1 MRTTAS
7 RPLKNLHAEAALF
20 RMRALQGFVIIAAS
34 LLLLA
39 GWYFRLQVLQHA
51 EFSNRAEANRI
62 KLRPIVP
69 ARGLIFDRNGKLL
82 ADNVQAWRLEITA
95 DEVPNLGD
103 TLARLGKII
112 PLSEDDLAT
121 FDKLRRATR
130 GFRAVP
136 LKLGLS
142 EAEVA
147 RFAID
152 RHLFP
157 GADVTPYLT
166 RRYPYG
172 DLFAHVL
179 GYVGRVDADDVARM
193 GDSRYAVLSQ
203 LGKSGL
209 ERYYEDRLRGR
220 IGYEQ
225 VETNVEGRPLR
236 VLGRIPARP
245 GADLRLGIDV
255 DLQRTLVEA
264 FGNYDGAAVVV
275 DPRNGEILAMVS
287 LPAFDPNLF
296 VNGISHVDY
305 DALTTNVS
313 KPLFNRVLVGGTLP
327 GSTIKPFVALAGL
340 ESGVRKASDRTL
352 STGEFHIP
360 GQKRGY
366 RDAEAGGAGWVD
378 LRMSIA
384 HSVNT
389 YYYKLAMDMGIARFD
404 EYMSRYG
411 FGARTGIDL
420 SGESVGV
427 LPSPE
432 WKRKRFKQDWFLG
445 ETIISGI
452 GQGYWIVTPLQL
464 AQGTAALAAD
474 GVRHQPHLVRETR
487 DGFTAPWLAQA
498 QPAGT
503 PFSTN
508 RDNLTAVREG
518 MIAVTQVGTA
528 RAIGLHAPYL
538 IAGKTGTAQRVGRKG
553 NISVDPKALPVNLR
567 HQSLFIAYAPA
578 NAPTI
583 AIAVVVEHGGYG
595 ATAAAPIAR
604 TVLDAWLLK
613 RSPEQVAADLA
624 HAKPTL
630 QDAPD
635 DGEPAMAT
643 TPADASSASPPS
655 PSTDRARQ
663 EPAQQ
668 GLSP

>member
-1 MRTTAS
+1 MNS
-7 RPLKNLHAEAALF
+7 VSGRPLKNLHAEAALF
-20 RMRALQGFVIIAAS
+20 RARALQGFLLIAAS

-51 EFSNRAEANRI
+51 EYSSRAEANRI
-62 KLRPIVP
+62 KQRPIVP
-69 ARGLIFDRNGKLL
+69 ARGLIYDRNGKLL

-95 DEVPNLGD
+95 DEVPDLKD
-103 TLARLGKII
+103 TLARLGRII
-112 PLSEDDLAT
+112 PLSDDDLAT
-121 FDKLRRATR
+121 FDKLRHATR

-152 RHLFP
+152 RHLYA
-157 GADVTPYLT
+157 GVDVTPYLT

-172 DLFAHVL
+172 ELFAHVI

-193 GDSRYAVLSQ
+193 NDSRYAVLSQ
-203 LGKSGL
+203 IGKSGL
-209 ERYYEDRLRGR
+209 EKYYENRLRGQ

-225 VETNVEGRPLR
+225 VETNVAGRPLR
-236 VLGRIPARP
+236 VLGRIPAKP
-245 GADLRLGIDV
+245 GADLRLSIDV

-275 DPRNGEILAMVS
+275 DPRNGEVLAMVS

-296 VNGISHVDY
+296 INGISHTDY
-305 DALTTNVS
+305 NALIANIS
-313 KPLFNRVLVGGTLP
+313 KPLFNRVLIGGTLP

-389 YYYKLAMDMGIARFD
+389 YYYKLAMDMGIDRFD
-404 EYMSRYG
+404 QYMHRYG
-411 FGARTGIDL
+411 FGEKTGIDL
-420 SGESVGV
+420 TGESVGV
-427 LPSPE
+427 VPSPE

-474 GVRHQPHLVRETR
+474 GVRHQLHLVRATR
-487 DGFTAPWLAQA
+487 DVFNAPWIPQQ
-498 QPAGT
+498 QPAGV
-503 PFSTN
+503 PISTN
-508 RDNLTAVREG
+508 RDHLSAVRDG
-518 MIAVTQVGTA
+518 MIAVTQIGTA

-538 IAGKTGTAQRVGRKG
+538 IAGKTGTAQKVGRKG
-553 NISVDPKALPVNLR
+553 NVSINVNSLPVNLR
-567 HQSLFIAYAPA
+567 YQSLFIAYAPA

-583 AIAVVVEHGGYG
+583 AIAVVVEHGGFG

-613 RSPEQVAADLA
+613 RTPEQVAEDLA
-624 HAKPTL
+624 HAKSTL
-630 QDAPD
+630 TDAPD
-635 DGEPAMAT
+635 DGESLPLPDTIPA
-643 TPADASSASPPS
+643 PDPSAS
-655 PSTDRARQ
+655 TDD
-663 EPAQQ
+663 PVQQ
-668 GLSP
+668 RLSP

>member
-1 MRTTAS
+1 MRVARH

-20 RMRALQGFVIIAAS
+20 RARALQGFVMIAAA

-51 EFSNRAEANRI
+51 EYSSRAEANRI
-62 KLRPIVP
+62 KQRPIVP
-69 ARGLIFDRNGKLL
+69 ARGLIYDRNGKLL

-95 DEVPNLGD
+95 DDVPDLKN
-103 TLARLGKII
+103 TIARLGQII
-112 PLSEDDLAT
+112 PLSDDDLTT

-152 RHLFP
+152 RHLYP
-157 GADVTPYLT
+157 GVDVAPYLT

-179 GYVGRVDADDVARM
+179 GYVGRVDADDVTRM
-193 GDSRYAVLSQ
+193 GDTRYAVLSQ

-209 ERYYEDRLRGR
+209 ERYYEDRLRGQ

-225 VETNVEGRPLR
+225 VETNVDGKPLR
-236 VLGRIPARP
+236 VLGRIPAKP
-245 GADLRLGIDV
+245 GADLRLSIDA
-255 DLQRTLVEA
+255 DLQRTLVVA
-264 FGNYDGAAVVV
+264 FGKYDGAAVVV
-275 DPRNGEILAMVS
+275 DPRNGEVLAMVS

-296 VNGISHVDY
+296 INGISHADY
-305 DALTTNVS
+305 DGLINNVS

-327 GSTIKPFVALAGL
+327 GSTIKPFVGLAGL
-340 ESGVRKASDRTL
+340 ESGVRKANDRTL

-378 LRMSIA
+378 LRLSIA

-389 YYYKLAMDMGIARFD
+389 YYYKLAMDMGIDRFD
-404 EYMSRYG
+404 DYMRRYG
-411 FGARTGIDL
+411 FGQKTGIDL

-427 LPSPE
+427 VPSPE

-445 ETIISGI
+445 ETIIAGI

-474 GVRHQPHLVRETR
+474 GVRHQLHLVRETR
-487 DGFTAPWLAQA
+487 DGFNLPWVAQLQSA
-498 QPAGT
+498 GQPI
-503 PFSTN
+503 STN
-508 RDNLTAVREG
+508 RDNLAAVRDG
-518 MIAVTQVGTA
+518 MIAVTQIGTA
-528 RAIGLHAPYL
+528 KAIGLHAQYL

-553 NISVDPKALPVNLR
+553 NVSMDPRALPVNLR

-604 TVLDAWLLK
+604 AVLDAWLLK
-613 RSPEQVAADLA
+613 RTPEQVAADLA
-624 HAKPTL
+624 HAQPAEV

-635 DGEPAMAT
+635 DE
-643 TPADASSASPPS
+643 TPALAPLPSANPPA
-655 PSTDRARQ
+655 PVVN
-663 EPAQQ
+663 PAQRRP
-668 GLSP
+668 LP

>member
-1 MRTTAS
+1 MKPARS
-7 RPLKNLHAEAALF
+7 RLLKNLPAEAALF
-20 RMRALQGFVIIAAS
+20 RARALQGFVMIAAA

-39 GWYFRLQVLQHA
+39 GWYFRLQVVQHA
-51 EFSNRAEANRI
+51 EYSSRAEANRI

-95 DEVPNLGD
+95 DDVPDLKD
-103 TLARLGKII
+103 TLARLGQIF
-112 PLSEDDLAT
+112 PLSDDDLVA
-121 FDKLRRATR
+121 FEKLRHATR

-152 RHLFP
+152 RHLYP
-157 GADVTPYLT
+157 GVDVTPYLT

-179 GYVGRVDADDVARM
+179 GYVGRVDADDVAHM
-193 GDSRYAVLSQ
+193 GDSRYAVMSQ

-209 ERYYEDRLRGR
+209 ERYYEERLRGQ

-236 VLGRIPARP
+236 VLGRIPAKP
-245 GADLRLGIDV
+245 GADLRLSIDA

-264 FGNYDGAAVVV
+264 FGKYDGAAVVV
-275 DPRNGEILAMVS
+275 DPRNGEVLAMVS

-296 VNGISHVDY
+296 INGISHADY
-305 DALTTNVS
+305 DGLINNVS

-327 GSTIKPFVALAGL
+327 GSTIKPFVGLAGL

-389 YYYKLAMDMGIARFD
+389 YYYKLAMDMGIDRFD
-404 EYMSRYG
+404 DYMRRYG
-411 FGARTGIDL
+411 FGAKTGIDL
-420 SGESVGV
+420 SGESIGV
-427 LPSPE
+427 VPSPE

-445 ETIISGI
+445 ETIIAGI
-452 GQGYWIVTPLQL
+452 GQGYWVVTPLQL

-474 GVRHQPHLVRETR
+474 GVRHRLHLVRETR
-487 DGFTAPWLAQA
+487 DGFTAPWLAMA
-498 QPAGT
+498 LPAGE
-503 PFSTN
+503 PISTN
-508 RDNLTAVREG
+508 RANLAAVRDG
-518 MIAVTQVGTA
+518 MIAVTQIGTA
-528 RAIGLHAPYL
+528 KAIGLHAQYL

-553 NISVDPKALPVNLR
+553 NVSMDPRALPVNLR

-578 NAPTI
+578 NTPTI

-624 HAKPTL
+624 HAPPADV
-630 QDAPD
+630 QDVPD
-635 DGEPAMAT
+635 DETPALAPLPSANPPAT
-643 TPADASSASPPS
+643 TPDSARQGPS
-655 PSTDRARQ
+655 P
-663 EPAQQ
+663 
-668 GLSP
+668 

>member
-1 MRTTAS
+1 MKVARS

-20 RMRALQGFVIIAAS
+20 RARAFQGFVMIAVC
-34 LLLLA
+34 LLVLG
-39 GWYFRLQVLQHA
+39 GWYFRLQVLEHA
-51 EFSNRAEANRI
+51 EYSSRADANRI
-62 KLRPIVP
+62 KQRPIVP
-69 ARGLIFDRNGKLL
+69 ARGLIYDRNGKLL

-95 DEVPNLGD
+95 DEVPDLND

-112 PLSEDDLAT
+112 SLSDDDFAA

-152 RHLFP
+152 RHLYP
-157 GADVTPYLT
+157 GVDVAPYLT

-179 GYVGRVDADDVARM
+179 GYVGRVDADDVAHM
-193 GDSRYAVLSQ
+193 SDSRYAVLSQ
-203 LGKSGL
+203 LGKSGI
-209 ERYYEDRLRGR
+209 ERYYEDRLRGQ

-236 VLGRIPARP
+236 VLGRVPAKP
-245 GADLRLGIDV
+245 GSDLRLSIDV

-264 FGNYDGAAVVV
+264 FGKYDGAAVVV
-275 DPRNGEILAMVS
+275 DPRSGEILAMVS

-296 VNGISHVDY
+296 VNGISHTDY
-305 DALTTNVS
+305 DALTTNIS

-366 RDAEAGGAGWVD
+366 RDAEEGGSGWVD
-378 LRMSIA
+378 LRLSIA

-389 YYYKLAMDMGIARFD
+389 YYYKLAMDMGIERFD
-404 EYMSRYG
+404 DYMRRYG
-411 FGARTGIDL
+411 FGQKTGVDL

-427 LPSPE
+427 VPSPE
-432 WKRKRFKQDWFLG
+432 WKMKRFKQEWFLG

-474 GVRHQPHLVRETR
+474 GVRHQLHLVRETR
-487 DGFTAPWLAQA
+487 DGFTAPWIALS

-503 PFSTN
+503 RISTN
-508 RDNLTAVREG
+508 KDNLAAVRDG
-518 MIAVTQVGTA
+518 MIAVTQIGTA
-528 RAIGLHAPYL
+528 KAIGLHAPYL

-553 NISVDPKALPVNLR
+553 NVSMDPRALPVNLR

-613 RSPEQVAADLA
+613 RTPEQVAADLA
-624 HAKPTL
+624 HAPPPEV
-630 QDAPD
+630 QDSPD
-635 DGEPAMAT
+635 DD
-643 TPADASSASPPS
+643 TPALAPEESTASPASSPQQRPS
-655 PSTDRARQ
+655 P
-663 EPAQQ
+663 
-668 GLSP
+668 

>member
-1 MRTTAS
+1 MRIPAS
-7 RPLKNLHAEAALF
+7 RPLKNLHAEAELF
-20 RMRALQGFVIIAAS
+20 RARALQGFLLIAS
-34 LLLLA
+34 CLLLLS

-51 EFSNRAEANRI
+51 EFSSKAEANRI
-62 KLRPIVP
+62 KQRPIVP

-95 DEVPNLGD
+95 DEVPNLKD
-103 TLARLGKII
+103 TLARLQKIVA
-112 PLSEDDLAT
+112 LSDDDLANY
-121 FDKLRRATR
+121 DKLRRATR

-152 RHLFP
+152 RHNFP
-157 GADVTPYLT
+157 GVEVVPYLT

-172 DLFAHVL
+172 DLFAHVI
-179 GYVGRVDADDVARM
+179 GYVGRVDADDIARL
-193 GDSRYAVLSQ
+193 GDPRYAVLSQ
-203 LGKSGL
+203 IGKSGL
-209 ERYYEDRLRGR
+209 ERYYEDRLRGQ

-225 VETNVEGRPLR
+225 VETNVDGRPLR
-236 VLGRIPARP
+236 VLGRTPAQP
-245 GADLRLGIDV
+245 GSDLTLSIDA

-264 FGNYDGAAVVV
+264 FGNYDGAAVAV
-275 DPRNGEILAMVS
+275 DPRSGEILAMVS
-287 LPAFDPNLF
+287 LPSFDPNLF
-296 VNGISHVDY
+296 INGISHTDY
-305 DALTTNVS
+305 DALTDNVS

-327 GSTIKPFVALAGL
+327 GSTIKPFMGLAGL
-340 ESGVRKASDRTL
+340 ESGVRKAEDKTL

-389 YYYKLAMDMGIARFD
+389 YYYKLAMDMGIDRVD

-411 FGARTGIDL
+411 FGRKTGIDL

-432 WKRKRFKQDWFLG
+432 WKRKRFKQEWYLG

-464 AQGTAALAAD
+464 AQGVATLADD
-474 GVRHQPHLVRETR
+474 GVRQQLHLVRATR
-487 DGFTAPWLAQA
+487 DGFSAPWLVVK
-498 QPAGT
+498 QPAG
-503 PFSTN
+503 SAISVN

-518 MIAVTQVGTA
+518 MIAVTQIGTA

-538 IAGKTGTAQRVGRKG
+538 IAGKTGTAQRVGRRG
-553 NISVDPKALPVNLR
+553 NVSVDPRALPVNLR

-613 RSPEQVAADLA
+613 RTPEQVAADLA
-624 HAKPTL
+624 HAKPSAV

-635 DGEPAMAT
+635 DAVSVPAA
-643 TPADASSASPPS
+643 PDSAPQNSDPSQQRPS
-655 PSTDRARQ
+655 PKR
-663 EPAQQ
+663 P
-668 GLSP
+668 SP

>member
-1 MRTTAS
+1 MMKPPRH
-7 RPLKNLHAEAALF
+7 RPLKNLPAEAALF
-20 RMRALQGFVIIAAS
+20 RARALQGFVMIAAA

-51 EFSNRAEANRI
+51 EYSSRAEANRI
-62 KLRPIVP
+62 KQRPIVP
-69 ARGLIFDRNGKLL
+69 ARGLIYDRNGKLL

-95 DEVPNLGD
+95 DDVPDLKN
-103 TLARLGKII
+103 TLARLGQII
-112 PLSEDDLAT
+112 PLSDDDLST
-121 FDKLRRATR
+121 FEKLRHATR

-152 RHLFP
+152 RHLYP
-157 GADVTPYLT
+157 GVDVAPYLT

-179 GYVGRVDADDVARM
+179 GYVGRVDADDVAHM
-193 GDSRYAVLSQ
+193 GDIRYAVLSQ

-209 ERYYEDRLRGR
+209 ERYYEERLRGQ
-220 IGYEQ
+220 IGYDQ
-225 VETNVEGRPLR
+225 IETNVDGKPLR
-236 VLGRIPARP
+236 VLSRTPAKP
-245 GADLRLGIDV
+245 GADLRLSIDA
-255 DLQRTLVEA
+255 DLQRTLVVA
-264 FGNYDGAAVVV
+264 FGKYDGAAVVV
-275 DPRNGEILAMVS
+275 DPRNGEVLALVS

-296 VNGISHVDY
+296 INGISHTDY
-305 DALTTNVS
+305 DGLINNVS

-327 GSTIKPFVALAGL
+327 GSTIKPFVGLAGL

-389 YYYKLAMDMGIARFD
+389 YYYKLAMDMGIDRFD
-404 EYMSRYG
+404 DYMRRYG
-411 FGARTGIDL
+411 FGQKTGIDL

-427 LPSPE
+427 VPSPE

-445 ETIISGI
+445 ETIIAGI

-474 GVRHQPHLVRETR
+474 GVRHQLHLVRETR
-487 DGFTAPWLAQA
+487 DGFNLPWLAQP
-498 QPAGT
+498 QPAGQ
-503 PFSTN
+503 PISTN
-508 RDNLTAVREG
+508 RDNLAAVRDG
-518 MIAVTQVGTA
+518 MIAVTQIGTA
-528 RAIGLHAPYL
+528 KAIGLHAQYL

-553 NISVDPKALPVNLR
+553 NVSMDPRALPVNLR

-578 NAPTI
+578 NNPTI

-624 HAKPTL
+624 HAQPADV
-630 QDAPD
+630 QDVLD
-635 DGEPAMAT
+635 DE
-643 TPADASSASPPS
+643 TPALAPLPSANSPAPVVDPAQRRPS
-655 PSTDRARQ
+655 P
-663 EPAQQ
+663 
-668 GLSP
+668 

>member
-1 MRTTAS
+1 MMRPPRH

-20 RMRALQGFVIIAAS
+20 RARALQGFVMIAAA

-51 EFSNRAEANRI
+51 EYSSRAEANRI
-62 KLRPIVP
+62 KQRPIVP
-69 ARGLIFDRNGKLL
+69 ARGLIYDRNGKLL

-95 DEVPNLGD
+95 DDVPDLKN
-103 TLARLGKII
+103 TLARLGQII
-112 PLSEDDLAT
+112 PLSDDDLST
-121 FDKLRRATR
+121 FEKLRHATR

-152 RHLFP
+152 RHLYP
-157 GADVTPYLT
+157 GVDVAPYLT

-179 GYVGRVDADDVARM
+179 GYVGRVDADDVAHM
-193 GDSRYAVLSQ
+193 GDIRYAVLSQ

-209 ERYYEDRLRGR
+209 ERYYEERLRGQ
-220 IGYEQ
+220 IGYDQ
-225 VETNVEGRPLR
+225 IETNVDGKPLR
-236 VLGRIPARP
+236 VLSRTPAKP
-245 GADLRLGIDV
+245 GADLRLSIDA
-255 DLQRTLVEA
+255 DLQRTLVVA
-264 FGNYDGAAVVV
+264 FGKYDGAAVVV
-275 DPRNGEILAMVS
+275 DPRNGEVLAMVS

-296 VNGISHVDY
+296 INGISHADY
-305 DALTTNVS
+305 DGLIKNVS

-327 GSTIKPFVALAGL
+327 GSTIKPFVGLAGL

-389 YYYKLAMDMGIARFD
+389 YYYKLAMDMGIDRFD
-404 EYMSRYG
+404 DYMRRYG
-411 FGARTGIDL
+411 FGQKTGIDL

-427 LPSPE
+427 VPSPE

-445 ETIISGI
+445 ETIIAGI

-474 GVRHQPHLVRETR
+474 GVRHQLHLVRETR
-487 DGFTAPWLAQA
+487 DGFNLPWLAQP
-498 QPAGT
+498 QPAGQ
-503 PFSTN
+503 PISTN
-508 RDNLTAVREG
+508 RDNLAAVRDG
-518 MIAVTQVGTA
+518 MIAVTQIGTA
-528 RAIGLHAPYL
+528 KAIGLHAQYL

-553 NISVDPKALPVNLR
+553 NVSMDPRALPVNLR

-578 NAPTI
+578 NNPTI

-624 HAKPTL
+624 HAQPADV
-630 QDAPD
+630 QDVLD
-635 DGEPAMAT
+635 DE
-643 TPADASSASPPS
+643 TPALAPLPSVNSPAPVVDPAQRRPS
-655 PSTDRARQ
+655 P
-663 EPAQQ
+663 
-668 GLSP
+668 

>member
-1 MRTTAS
+1 MNATSRN

-20 RMRALQGFVIIAAS
+20 RARAMQGFIMIAAA

-51 EFSNRAEANRI
+51 EYSNKAEANRI
-62 KLRPIVP
+62 KPRPIVP

-95 DEVPNLGD
+95 DEVPDLKD

-112 PLSEDDLAT
+112 PLSDDDLST
-121 FDKLRRATR
+121 FEKLRKATR

-152 RHLFP
+152 RHLYP
-157 GADVTPYLT
+157 GVDVTPYLT

-209 ERYYEDRLRGR
+209 ERYYEERLRGQ

-236 VLGRIPARP
+236 VLGRTPAKP
-245 GADLRLGIDV
+245 GSDLRLSIDA

-264 FGNYDGAAVVV
+264 FGTYDGAAVVV

-296 VNGISHVDY
+296 VNGISHTDY

-378 LRMSIA
+378 LRLSIA

-404 EYMSRYG
+404 DYMRRYG
-411 FGARTGIDL
+411 FGAKTGVDL
-420 SGESVGV
+420 SGENIGV
-427 LPSPE
+427 VPSPE

-445 ETIISGI
+445 ETIIAGI

-474 GVRHQPHLVRETR
+474 GVRHQLHLVRETR
-487 DGFTAPWLAQA
+487 DGFTAPWLAVQ
-498 QPAGT
+498 QPVGT
-503 PFSTN
+503 PISTN

-518 MIAVTQVGTA
+518 MIAVTQIGTA
-528 RAIGLHAPYL
+528 KAIGAHAQYL
-538 IAGKTGTAQRVGRKG
+538 IAGKTGTAQRVGRRG
-553 NISVDPKALPVNLR
+553 NISMDPKALPVNLR

-595 ATAAAPIAR
+595 ATAAAPIAK

-613 RSPEQVAADLA
+613 RTPEQVAADLA
-624 HAKPTL
+624 HADKNAI

-635 DGEPAMAT
+635 DGEPALAPQAADT
-643 TPADASSASPPS
+643 SPADSPPARMQQELTQPERS
-655 PSTDRARQ
+655 P
-663 EPAQQ
+663 
-668 GLSP
+668 

>member
-20 RMRALQGFVIIAAS
+20 RTRALQGFMIIAAS

-62 KLRPIVP
+62 KQRPIVP
-69 ARGLIFDRNGKLL
+69 ARGMIFDRNGKLL

-95 DEVPNLGD
+95 DEVPDMKG
-103 TLARLGKII
+103 TLARLGRII
-112 PLSEDDLAT
+112 ALSDDDLSA
-121 FDKLRRATR
+121 FDKLRHATR

-142 EAEVA
+142 EAEVD

-152 RHLFP
+152 RHNFP
-157 GADVTPYLT
+157 GVDVAPYLT
-166 RRYPYG
+166 RRYLYG
-172 DLFAHVL
+172 DLFAHVI
-179 GYVGRVDADDVARM
+179 GYVGRVDADDVARL
-193 GDSRYAVLSQ
+193 GDARYAVLSQ

-209 ERYYEDRLRGR
+209 ERYYEDRLRGQ

-225 VETNVEGRPLR
+225 VETNVEGRSLR
-236 VLGRIPARP
+236 VLGRIPAKP
-245 GADLRLGIDV
+245 GADLTLSIDA

-264 FGNYDGAAVVV
+264 FGNYDGAAVAV
-275 DPRNGEILAMVS
+275 DPRTGEVLAMVS

-296 VNGISHVDY
+296 INGISHTDY
-305 DALTTNVS
+305 DALTNNVS

-340 ESGVRKASDRTL
+340 ESGVRKDTDRTL

-366 RDAEAGGAGWVD
+366 RDAEAGGSGWVD

-389 YYYKLAMDMGIARFD
+389 YYYKLAMDLGIDRFD
-404 EYMSRYG
+404 QYMSRYG
-411 FGARTGIDL
+411 FGRQTGIDL
-420 SGESVGV
+420 RGESVGV

-432 WKRKRFKQDWFLG
+432 WKRKRFKQEWFLG

-452 GQGYWIVTPLQL
+452 GQGYWVVTPLQL
-464 AQGTAALAAD
+464 AQGVAALAND
-474 GVRHQPHLVRETR
+474 GVRHQLHLVSTTR
-487 DGFTAPWLAQA
+487 DGFSAPWMPRP
-498 QPAGT
+498 QPRGEAIA
-503 PFSTN
+503 TN
-508 RDNLTAVREG
+508 HDNLTAVREG
-518 MIAVTQVGTA
+518 MIAVTQIGTA
-528 RAIGLHAPYL
+528 RAIGIHAPYL

-553 NISVDPKALPVNLR
+553 NVSVDPRALPVNLR

-604 TVLDAWLLK
+604 TVLDAWLLN
-613 RSPEQVAADLA
+613 RTPEQVAADLA
-624 HAKPTL
+624 HAKPSTV

-635 DGEPAMAT
+635 DAAAVPAAPDN
-643 TPADASSASPPS
+643 PAPQNPD
-655 PSTDRARQ
+655 
-663 EPAQQ
+663 PAQQ
-668 GLSP
+668 RPLPRRPSP

>member
-1 MRTTAS
+1 MMKPPRH

-20 RMRALQGFVIIAAS
+20 RARALQGFVMIAAA

-51 EFSNRAEANRI
+51 EYSSRAEANRI
-62 KLRPIVP
+62 KQRPIVP
-69 ARGLIFDRNGKLL
+69 ARGLIYDRNGKLL

-95 DEVPNLGD
+95 DEVPDLKN
-103 TLARLGKII
+103 TLARLGQII
-112 PLSEDDLAT
+112 PLSDDDLST
-121 FDKLRRATR
+121 FEKLRHATR

-152 RHLFP
+152 RHLYP
-157 GADVTPYLT
+157 GVDVAPYLT
-166 RRYPYG
+166 RRYAYG

-179 GYVGRVDADDVARM
+179 GYVGRVDADDVTRM
-193 GDSRYAVLSQ
+193 GDTRYAVLSQ

-209 ERYYEDRLRGR
+209 ERYYEERLRGQ
-220 IGYEQ
+220 IGYDQ
-225 VETNVEGRPLR
+225 IETNVDGKPLR
-236 VLGRIPARP
+236 VLSRNPAKP
-245 GADLRLGIDV
+245 GADLRLSIDA
-255 DLQRTLVEA
+255 DLQRTLVVA
-264 FGNYDGAAVVV
+264 FGKYDGAAVVV
-275 DPRNGEILAMVS
+275 DPRNGEVLAMVS

-296 VNGISHVDY
+296 INGISHADY
-305 DALTTNVS
+305 DGLINNVS

-327 GSTIKPFVALAGL
+327 GSTIKPFVGLAGL

-389 YYYKLAMDMGIARFD
+389 YYYKLAMDMGIDRFD
-404 EYMSRYG
+404 DYMRRYG
-411 FGARTGIDL
+411 FGQKTGIDL

-427 LPSPE
+427 VPSPE

-445 ETIISGI
+445 ETIIAGI

-464 AQGTAALAAD
+464 TQGTAALAAD
-474 GVRHQPHLVRETR
+474 GIRHQLHLVRETR
-487 DGFTAPWLAQA
+487 DGFNLPWVA
-498 QPAGT
+498 QPQPPGQ
-503 PFSTN
+503 PISTN
-508 RDNLTAVREG
+508 RDNLAAVREG
-518 MIAVTQVGTA
+518 MIAVTQIGTA
-528 RAIGLHAPYL
+528 KAIGLHAQYL

-553 NISVDPKALPVNLR
+553 NVSMDPRALPVNLR

-578 NAPTI
+578 NNPTI

-613 RSPEQVAADLA
+613 RTPEQVAADLA
-624 HAKPTL
+624 HAPPSAV
-630 QDAPD
+630 QDVPD
-635 DGEPAMAT
+635 DE
-643 TPADASSASPPS
+643 TPALVPLPSVNPPAPVVDPAQRRPS
-655 PSTDRARQ
+655 P
-663 EPAQQ
+663 
-668 GLSP
+668 

>member
-1 MRTTAS
+1 MMRPPRH

-20 RMRALQGFVIIAAS
+20 RARALQGFMMIAAA

-51 EFSNRAEANRI
+51 EYSSRAEANRI
-62 KLRPIVP
+62 KQRPIVP
-69 ARGLIFDRNGKLL
+69 ARGLIYDRNGKLL

-95 DEVPNLGD
+95 DDVPDLKN
-103 TLARLGKII
+103 TLARLGQII
-112 PLSEDDLAT
+112 PLSDDDLST
-121 FDKLRRATR
+121 FEKLRHATR

-152 RHLFP
+152 RHLYP
-157 GADVTPYLT
+157 GVDVAPYLT

-179 GYVGRVDADDVARM
+179 GYVGRVDADDVAHM
-193 GDSRYAVLSQ
+193 GDIRYAVLSQ
-203 LGKSGL
+203 LGKSGV
-209 ERYYEDRLRGR
+209 ERYYEERLRGQ
-220 IGYEQ
+220 IGYDQ
-225 VETNVEGRPLR
+225 IETNVDGKPLR
-236 VLGRIPARP
+236 VLSRTPAKP
-245 GADLRLGIDV
+245 GADLRLSIDA
-255 DLQRTLVEA
+255 DLQRTLVVA
-264 FGNYDGAAVVV
+264 FGKYDGAAVVV
-275 DPRNGEILAMVS
+275 DPRNGEVLAMVS

-296 VNGISHVDY
+296 INGISHADY
-305 DALTTNVS
+305 DGLIKNVS

-327 GSTIKPFVALAGL
+327 GSTIKPFVGLAGL

-389 YYYKLAMDMGIARFD
+389 YYYKLAMDMGIDRFD
-404 EYMSRYG
+404 EYMRRYG
-411 FGARTGIDL
+411 FGQKTGIDL

-427 LPSPE
+427 VPSPE

-445 ETIISGI
+445 ETIIAGI

-474 GVRHQPHLVRETR
+474 GVRHQLHLVRETR
-487 DGFTAPWLAQA
+487 DGFNLPWLAQP
-498 QPAGT
+498 QPAGQ
-503 PFSTN
+503 PISTN
-508 RDNLTAVREG
+508 RDNLAAVRDG
-518 MIAVTQVGTA
+518 MIAVTQIGTA
-528 RAIGLHAPYL
+528 KAIGLHAQYL

-553 NISVDPKALPVNLR
+553 NVSMDPRALPVNLR

-578 NAPTI
+578 NNPTI

-624 HAKPTL
+624 HAQPADV
-630 QDAPD
+630 QDVPD
-635 DGEPAMAT
+635 DE
-643 TPADASSASPPS
+643 TPALAPLPSVNPPAPVADPAQRRPS
-655 PSTDRARQ
+655 P
-663 EPAQQ
+663 
-668 GLSP
+668 

>member
-1 MRTTAS
+1 MNTIRA
-7 RPLKNLHAEAALF
+7 RPLKNPTAEAALF
-20 RMRALQGFVIIAAS
+20 SARALQGFCMIAAS

-39 GWYFRLQVLQHA
+39 GWYFHLQVMQYD
-51 EFSNRAEANRI
+51 EYRSKAEANRI

-82 ADNVQAWRLEITA
+82 ADNVQAWRLEITP
-95 DEVPNLGD
+95 DDVPDLKD
-103 TLARLGKII
+103 TLARLGTIVA
-112 PLSEDDLAT
+112 LSDDDLAA
-121 FDKLRRATR
+121 FDRLRHASR
-130 GFRAVP
+130 GFHAVP

-157 GADVTPYLT
+157 GVDVAPYLT

-179 GYVGRVDADDVARM
+179 GYVGRVDPDDIARL

-203 LGKSGL
+203 IGKSGL
-209 ERYYEDRLRGR
+209 ERFYEDSLRGQ

-225 VETNVEGRPLR
+225 VEANVEGRPLR
-236 VLGRIPARP
+236 VLGRVPARP
-245 GADLRLGIDV
+245 GSDLRLSIDA

-275 DPRNGEILAMVS
+275 DPRSGEILAMVS

-296 VNGISHVDY
+296 VNGISHADY
-305 DALTTNVS
+305 DALVNNVS

-340 ESGVRKASDRTL
+340 ESGVRTADDRIL

-378 LRMSIA
+378 LRRSIA
-384 HSVNT
+384 LSVNT
-389 YYYKLAMDMGIARFD
+389 YYYKLAMDMGIDRFD
-404 EYMSRYG
+404 DYMRRYG
-411 FGARTGIDL
+411 FGAKTGIDL

-427 LPSPE
+427 VPSPE
-432 WKRKRFKQDWFLG
+432 WKKKHFPKNPEWFLG

-464 AQGTAALAAD
+464 AQGVSALAAD
-474 GVRHQPHLVRETR
+474 GMRHQLHLVRETR
-487 DGFTAPWLAQA
+487 EGFTAPWVAMQV
-498 QPAGT
+498 PAPA
-503 PFSTN
+503 PFSISA
-508 RDNLTAVREG
+508 DHLAAVREG
-518 MIAVTQVGTA
+518 MIQVTQIGTA
-528 RAIGLHAPYL
+528 KAIGEHAQYL

-553 NISVDPKALPVNLR
+553 NISLDPRALPVNLR

-595 ATAAAPIAR
+595 ATAAAPIAKN
-604 TVLDAWLLK
+604 VLDAWLLK
-613 RSPEQVAADLA
+613 RTPEQVANDLA
-624 HAKPTL
+624 HAQPATV

-635 DGEPAMAT
+635 D
-643 TPADASSASPPS
+643 D
-655 PSTDRARQ
+655 
-663 EPAQQ
+663 EPAQEP
-668 GLSP
+668 SP

>member
-1 MRTTAS
+1 MKLQS
-7 RPLKNLHAEAALF
+7 GRPLKNLHAEAELF
-20 RMRALQGFVIIAAS
+20 RARALQGFFIIAGC

-39 GWYFRLQVLQHA
+39 GWYFRLQVFQHA
-51 EFSNRAEANRI
+51 EFSSKAEANRI
-62 KLRPIVP
+62 KQRPIVP

-82 ADNVQAWRLEITA
+82 ADNVQAWRLELTA
-95 DEVPNLGD
+95 DEVPNLKD
-103 TLARLGKII
+103 TLARLKKII
-112 PLSEDDLAT
+112 ALSDDDLAAY
-121 FDKLRRATR
+121 DKLRHATR

-152 RHLFP
+152 RHNFP
-157 GADVTPYLT
+157 GVDVVPYLT

-172 DLFAHVL
+172 DLFAHVI
-179 GYVGRVDADDVARM
+179 GYVGRVDADDIARL
-193 GDSRYAVLSQ
+193 GDPRYAVLSQ
-203 LGKSGL
+203 IGKSGL
-209 ERYYEDRLRGR
+209 ERYYEDKLRGQ

-225 VETNVEGRPLR
+225 VETNVDGRPLR
-236 VLGRIPARP
+236 VLGRIPATP
-245 GADLRLGIDV
+245 GADLTLSIDA

-264 FGNYDGAAVVV
+264 FGNYDGAAVAV
-275 DPRNGEILAMVS
+275 DPRSGEVLAMVS

-296 VNGISHVDY
+296 INGISQANY
-305 DALTTNVS
+305 DALTNNVS

-327 GSTIKPFVALAGL
+327 GSTIKPFMGLAGL
-340 ESGVRKASDRTL
+340 ESGVRKAEDKTL

-389 YYYKLAMDMGIARFD
+389 YYYKLAMDMGIDRVD
-404 EYMSRYG
+404 EYMGRYG
-411 FGARTGIDL
+411 FGKRTGIDL

-432 WKRKRFKQDWFLG
+432 WKRKRFKQDWYLG

-464 AQGTAALAAD
+464 AQGVATLADD
-474 GVRHQPHLVRETR
+474 GVRQQLHLVHTIREGFNSPWVATR
-487 DGFTAPWLAQA
+487 

-503 PFSTN
+503 PISAN
-508 RDNLTAVREG
+508 RDNLQAVRDG
-518 MIAVTQVGTA
+518 MIAVTQIGTA

-553 NISVDPKALPVNLR
+553 NVSVDPRALPVNLR

-613 RSPEQVAADLA
+613 RTPEQVAVDLA
-624 HAKPTL
+624 HAKPAVV

-635 DGEPAMAT
+635 DAEAVPAAPDS
-643 TPADASSASPPS
+643 TPANPDPSQQTPS
-655 PSTDRARQ
+655 PRR
-663 EPAQQ
+663 P
-668 GLSP
+668 LP

>member
-1 MRTTAS
+1 MRAA
-7 RPLKNLHAEAALF
+7 RNQPLKNLHAEAALF
-20 RMRALQGFVIIAAS
+20 RARALQGFVMIAAC
-34 LLLLA
+34 LVLLA
-39 GWYFRLQVLQHA
+39 GWYFRLQVLEHA
-51 EFSNRAEANRI
+51 EYSSRAEANRI
-62 KLRPIVP
+62 KQRPIVP
-69 ARGLIFDRNGKLL
+69 ARGLIYDRNGKLL

-95 DEVPNLGD
+95 DDVPDLKD
-103 TLARLGKII
+103 TLNRLGQII
-112 PLSEDDLAT
+112 ALSDDDLSA
-121 FDKLRRATR
+121 FDRLRRATR

-152 RHLFP
+152 RHLYP
-157 GADVTPYLT
+157 GVDVTPYLT

-179 GYVGRVDADDVARM
+179 GYVGRVDADDVAHM
-193 GDSRYAVLSQ
+193 SDSRYAVLSQ
-203 LGKSGL
+203 IGKSGL
-209 ERYYEDRLRGR
+209 ERYYEERLRGQ

-236 VLGRIPARP
+236 VLGRVPAKP
-245 GADLRLGIDV
+245 GSDLRLSIDA

-275 DPRNGEILAMVS
+275 DPRTGEILAMVS

-296 VNGISHVDY
+296 VNGISHADY
-305 DALTTNVS
+305 DALTTNIS

-366 RDAEAGGAGWVD
+366 RDAEEGGSGWVD
-378 LRMSIA
+378 LRLSIA

-389 YYYKLAMDMGIARFD
+389 YYYKLAMDMGIERFD
-404 EYMSRYG
+404 DYMRRYG
-411 FGARTGIDL
+411 FGAKTGVDL

-427 LPSPE
+427 VPSPE
-432 WKRKRFKQDWFLG
+432 WKRKRFKQEWFLG
-445 ETIISGI
+445 ETVISGI

-474 GVRHQPHLVRETR
+474 GTRHQLHLVRETR
-487 DGFTAPWLAQA
+487 DGFTAPWVALS

-503 PFSTN
+503 PISTN
-508 RDNLTAVREG
+508 KDNLAAVRDG
-518 MIAVTQVGTA
+518 MIAVTQIGTA
-528 RAIGLHAPYL
+528 KAIGLHAPYL
-538 IAGKTGTAQRVGRKG
+538 IAGKTGTAQRIGRKG
-553 NISVDPKALPVNLR
+553 NVSMDPRALPVNLR

-613 RSPEQVAADLA
+613 RTPEEVAADLA
-624 HAKPTL
+624 HAKPPEV
-630 QDAPD
+630 QDVPD
-635 DGEPAMAT
+635 DE
-643 TPADASSASPPS
+643 TPALAPEEPSAAPVSSPQQ
-655 PSTDRARQ
+655 R
-663 EPAQQ
+663 PA
-668 GLSP
+668 P

>member
-1 MRTTAS
+1 MRAARS
-7 RPLKNLHAEAALF
+7 QPLKNLHAEAALF
-20 RMRALQGFVIIAAS
+20 RARALQGFVMIAAC
-34 LLLLA
+34 LVLLA
-39 GWYFRLQVLQHA
+39 GWYFRLQVLEHA
-51 EFSNRAEANRI
+51 EYSSRAEANRI
-62 KLRPIVP
+62 KQRPIVP
-69 ARGLIFDRNGKLL
+69 ARGLIYDRNGKLL

-95 DEVPNLGD
+95 DDVPDLKD
-103 TLARLGKII
+103 TLNRLGQII
-112 PLSEDDLAT
+112 ALSDDDLSA
-121 FDKLRRATR
+121 FDRLRRATR

-152 RHLFP
+152 RHLYP
-157 GADVTPYLT
+157 GVDVTPYLT

-179 GYVGRVDADDVARM
+179 GYVGRVDADDVAHM
-193 GDSRYAVLSQ
+193 SDSRYAVLSQ
-203 LGKSGL
+203 IGKSGL
-209 ERYYEDRLRGR
+209 ERYYEERLRGQ

-236 VLGRIPARP
+236 VLGRVPAKP
-245 GADLRLGIDV
+245 GSDLRLSIDA

-275 DPRNGEILAMVS
+275 DPRTGEILAMVS

-296 VNGISHVDY
+296 VNGISHADY
-305 DALTTNVS
+305 DALTTNIS

-366 RDAEAGGAGWVD
+366 RDAEEGGSGWVD
-378 LRMSIA
+378 LRLSIA

-389 YYYKLAMDMGIARFD
+389 YYYKLAMDMGIERFD
-404 EYMSRYG
+404 DYMRRYG
-411 FGARTGIDL
+411 FGAKTGVDL

-427 LPSPE
+427 VPSPE
-432 WKRKRFKQDWFLG
+432 WKRKRFKQEWFLG
-445 ETIISGI
+445 ETVISGI

-474 GVRHQPHLVRETR
+474 GTRHQLHLVRETR
-487 DGFTAPWLAQA
+487 DGFTAPWVALS

-503 PFSTN
+503 PISTN
-508 RDNLTAVREG
+508 KDNLAAVRDG
-518 MIAVTQVGTA
+518 MIAVTQIGTA
-528 RAIGLHAPYL
+528 KAIGLHAPYL
-538 IAGKTGTAQRVGRKG
+538 IAGKTGTAQRIGRKG
-553 NISVDPKALPVNLR
+553 NVSMDPRALPVNLR

-613 RSPEQVAADLA
+613 RTPEEVAADLA
-624 HAKPTL
+624 HAKPPEV
-630 QDAPD
+630 QDVPD
-635 DGEPAMAT
+635 DE
-643 TPADASSASPPS
+643 TPALAPEEPSAAPVSSPQQ
-655 PSTDRARQ
+655 R
-663 EPAQQ
+663 PA
-668 GLSP
+668 P

>member
-1 MRTTAS
+1 MMKPPRH

-20 RMRALQGFVIIAAS
+20 RARALQGFVMIAAA

-51 EFSNRAEANRI
+51 EYSSRAEANRI
-62 KLRPIVP
+62 KQRPIVP
-69 ARGLIFDRNGKLL
+69 ARGLIYDRNGKLL

-95 DEVPNLGD
+95 DEVPDLKN
-103 TLARLGKII
+103 TLARLGQII
-112 PLSEDDLAT
+112 PLSDDDLST
-121 FDKLRRATR
+121 FEKLRHATR

-152 RHLFP
+152 RHLYP
-157 GADVTPYLT
+157 GVDVAPYLT

-179 GYVGRVDADDVARM
+179 GYVGRVDADDVTRM
-193 GDSRYAVLSQ
+193 GDTRYAVLSQ

-209 ERYYEDRLRGR
+209 ERYYEERLRGQ
-220 IGYEQ
+220 IGYDQ
-225 VETNVEGRPLR
+225 IETNVDGKPLR
-236 VLGRIPARP
+236 VLSRNPAKP
-245 GADLRLGIDV
+245 GADLRLSIDA
-255 DLQRTLVEA
+255 DLQRTLVVA
-264 FGNYDGAAVVV
+264 FGKYDGAAVVV
-275 DPRNGEILAMVS
+275 DPRNGEVLAMVS

-296 VNGISHVDY
+296 INGISHADY
-305 DALTTNVS
+305 DGLINNVS

-327 GSTIKPFVALAGL
+327 GSTIKPFVGLAGL

-389 YYYKLAMDMGIARFD
+389 YYYKLAMDMGIDRFD
-404 EYMSRYG
+404 DYMRRYG
-411 FGARTGIDL
+411 FGQKTGIDL

-427 LPSPE
+427 VPSPE

-445 ETIISGI
+445 ETIIAGI

-464 AQGTAALAAD
+464 TQGTAALAAD
-474 GVRHQPHLVRETR
+474 GIRHQLHLVRETR
-487 DGFTAPWLAQA
+487 DGFNLPWVA
-498 QPAGT
+498 QPQPPGQ
-503 PFSTN
+503 PISTN
-508 RDNLTAVREG
+508 RDNLAAVREG
-518 MIAVTQVGTA
+518 MIAVTQIGTA
-528 RAIGLHAPYL
+528 KAIGLHAQYL

-553 NISVDPKALPVNLR
+553 NVSMDPRALPVNLR

-578 NAPTI
+578 NNPTI

-613 RSPEQVAADLA
+613 RTPEQVAADLA
-624 HAKPTL
+624 HAPPSAV
-630 QDAPD
+630 QDVPD
-635 DGEPAMAT
+635 DE
-643 TPADASSASPPS
+643 TPALVPLPSVNPPAPVVDPAQRRPS
-655 PSTDRARQ
+655 P
-663 EPAQQ
+663 
-668 GLSP
+668 

>member
-1 MRTTAS
+1 MKSARQRT
-7 RPLKNLHAEAALF
+7 LKNLHAEATLF
-20 RMRALQGFVIIAAS
+20 RARALQGFVMIAAA
-34 LLLLA
+34 LLLLT
-39 GWYFRLQVLQHA
+39 GWYFRLQVMQHA
-51 EFSNRAEANRI
+51 EYSSRAEANRV
-62 KLRPIVP
+62 KQRPIVP

-82 ADNVQAWRLEITA
+82 ADNVQAWRLEITT
-95 DEVPNLGD
+95 DDVPNLKD
-103 TLARLGKII
+103 TLRQLGQII
-112 PLSEDDLAT
+112 PLTPDDLGA
-121 FDKLRRATR
+121 FDKLHRATR

-152 RHLFP
+152 RHRFP
-157 GADVTPYLT
+157 GVDVAPYLT
-166 RRYPYG
+166 RRYPFG
-172 DLFAHVL
+172 DLFAHVI
-179 GYVGRVDADDVARM
+179 GYVGRVDVDDVARL

-203 LGKSGL
+203 IGKSGL
-209 ERYYEDRLRGR
+209 ERYYEDRLRGQ

-236 VLGRIPARP
+236 VLGRVSAKP
-245 GADLRLGIDV
+245 GSDLTLSIDA

-296 VNGISHVDY
+296 INGISHADY
-305 DALTTNVS
+305 DALTTNLS

-366 RDAEAGGAGWVD
+366 RDAEAGGSGWVD

-404 EYMSRYG
+404 EYMGRYG
-411 FGARTGIDL
+411 FGAKTGIDL
-420 SGESVGV
+420 SGENIGV

-432 WKRKRFKQDWFLG
+432 WKRKRFKQEWYLG
-445 ETIISGI
+445 ETIIAGI
-452 GQGYWIVTPLQL
+452 GQGYWVVTPLQL

-474 GVRHQPHLVRETR
+474 GVRHQLHLVRTTR
-487 DGFTAPWLAQA
+487 DGFTAPWQPQP
-498 QPAGT
+498 QPAGQAI
-503 PFSTN
+503 STN
-508 RDNLTAVREG
+508 RDNLGAVRDG

-528 RAIGLHAPYL
+528 RAIGINAPYL
-538 IAGKTGTAQRVGRKG
+538 IAGKTGTAQRVGRRG
-553 NISVDPKALPVNLR
+553 NISVDPRALPVNLR

-613 RSPEQVAADLA
+613 RTPEQVAAELA
-624 HAKPTL
+624 NAKPSAV
-630 QDAPD
+630 QDVPDDVAPVSAAPD
-635 DGEPAMAT
+635 R
-643 TPADASSASPPS
+643 S
-655 PSTDRARQ
+655 
-663 EPAQQ
+663 PAQQ
-668 GLSP
+668 LPPAQQTDPAQQRPSP

>member
-1 MRTTAS
+1 MKSARKRT
-7 RPLKNLHAEAALF
+7 LKNLHAEAALF
-20 RMRALQGFVIIAAS
+20 RARALQGFVMIAAA

-39 GWYFRLQVLQHA
+39 GWYFRLQVMQHA
-51 EFSNRAEANRI
+51 EYSSRAEANRV
-62 KLRPIVP
+62 KQRPIVP

-82 ADNVQAWRLEITA
+82 ADNVQAWRLEITT
-95 DEVPNLGD
+95 DDVPDLKD
-103 TLARLGKII
+103 TLRKLGQII
-112 PLSEDDLAT
+112 PLTPDDLGA
-121 FDKLRRATR
+121 FDKLHRATR

-152 RHLFP
+152 RHRFP
-157 GADVTPYLT
+157 GVDVAPYLT
-166 RRYPYG
+166 RRYPFG
-172 DLFAHVL
+172 DLFAHVI
-179 GYVGRVDADDVARM
+179 GYVGRVDADDVARL
-193 GDSRYAVLSQ
+193 GDNRYAVLSQ
-203 LGKSGL
+203 IGKSGL
-209 ERYYEDRLRGR
+209 ERYYEDRLRGQ

-236 VLGRIPARP
+236 VLGRVPAKP
-245 GADLRLGIDV
+245 GSDLTLSIDA

-296 VNGISHVDY
+296 INGISHADY
-305 DALTTNVS
+305 NALTTNLS

-340 ESGVRKASDRTL
+340 ESGVRKASDRIL

-404 EYMSRYG
+404 DYMRRYG
-411 FGARTGIDL
+411 FGAKTGIDL
-420 SGESVGV
+420 SGENIGV

-432 WKRKRFKQDWFLG
+432 WKRKRFKQEWYLG
-445 ETIISGI
+445 ETIIAGI
-452 GQGYWIVTPLQL
+452 GQGYWVVTPLQL

-474 GVRHQPHLVRETR
+474 GVRHQLHLVRTTR
-487 DGFTAPWLAQA
+487 DGFTAPWQPQPQRAGQA
-498 QPAGT
+498 I
-503 PFSTN
+503 STN
-508 RDNLTAVREG
+508 RDNLTAVRDG

-528 RAIGLHAPYL
+528 RAIGINAPYL
-538 IAGKTGTAQRVGRKG
+538 IAGKTGTAQRVGRRG
-553 NISVDPKALPVNLR
+553 NISVDPRALPVNLR

-613 RSPEQVAADLA
+613 RTPEQVAAELA
-624 HAKPTL
+624 NAKPAAV

-635 DGEPAMAT
+635 DVAPVPAM
-643 TPADASSASPPS
+643 PERS
-655 PSTDRARQ
+655 
-663 EPAQQ
+663 PAQQ
-668 GLSP
+668 LPPAQPPDPAQQRPPP